1 MTNAVVGV
9 KYICMLNVLDALNLG
24 RLAVRDESFGAFS
37 SSVVIQAM
45 YQKIVDSAIN
55 DRGE

>member
-1 MTNAVVGV
+1 MF
-9 KYICMLNVLDALNLG
+9 NVLDALNLG

-45 YQKIVDSAIN
+45 YQKIVDGAIN
-55 DRGE
+55 GRGE